1 MKGLYLLLDALVFLG
16 PLTRSFEPRIA
27 YFKKWKRML
36 LATFLT
42 MLIMIPWDIM
52 FTQEGYWGF
61 NPDYL
66 VDIYIA
72 NLPIEE
78 VLFFIVVPFAS
89 YFIYEVMQLFSPI
102 KSTPKLMHRFSIL
115 AGAFLIYAG
124 IQQIGMYTAI
134 VAIILGAEL
143 ILAGL
148 WKVKWLKSFFR
159 SFIVMLIPF
168 LIVNGLLTGSFLD
181 NPIVWYSELEI
192 VGYRIFTIPVEDAF
206 YCMAMMLIYT
216 TVMQAK
222 WIPKFY
228 S

>member
-27 YFKKWKRML
+27 YYKKWKRML
-36 LATFLT
+36 LSTFLT

-89 YFIYEVMQLFSPI
+89 YFIYEVMQLFFPI
-102 KSTPKLMHRFSIL
+102 KSTSKF
-115 AGAFLIYAG
+115 
-124 IQQIGMYTAI
+124 
-134 VAIILGAEL
+134 
-143 ILAGL
+143 
-148 WKVKWLKSFFR
+148 
-159 SFIVMLIPF
+159 
-168 LIVNGLLTGSFLD
+168 
-181 NPIVWYSELEI
+181 EI
-192 VGYRIFTIPVEDAF
+192 KI
-206 YCMAMMLIYT
+206 
-216 TVMQAK
+216 K
-222 WIPKFY
+222 
-228 S
+228 